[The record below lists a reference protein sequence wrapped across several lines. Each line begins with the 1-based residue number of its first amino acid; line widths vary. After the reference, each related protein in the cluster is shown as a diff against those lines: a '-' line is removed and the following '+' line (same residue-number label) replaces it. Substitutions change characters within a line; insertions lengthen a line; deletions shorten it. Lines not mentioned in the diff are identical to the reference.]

1 MSETI
6 RIAIGSEPLQRIAAD
21 VLKHSILRR
30 TERPVQFVE
39 SWTIDGWHPILK
51 EIPKLPRGTRFNTFR
66 WCLPGLFGQGK
77 AIYLDSDQIV
87 LSDIGELW
95 DSLPDGATIA
105 CVCNAVGVFGKRQ
118 PEPGKPQTSVMV
130 ADVGRMSALMA
141 KYARGHN
148 DRGPVQDCA
157 AGGLVYADL
166 MQGAWIPWGQIAE
179 LPPEWN
185 HFNLKYEN
193 TKLLHFSKVSDQAWR
208 CPDHPSAEAWY
219 SELRET
225 VEAGIITTTDL
236 ESEVGRGH
244 LHGVFLK
251 RIRRDAA

>member
-30 TERPVQFVE
+30 TERTVQFVE

-51 EIPKLPRGTRFNTFR
+51 EIPKLPRGTRFNTYR

-130 ADVGRMSALMA
+130 ADVGRMAALMA

-166 MQGAWIPWGQIAE
+166 MQGAWIPRGQIAE
-179 LPPEWN
+179 LHSYWN
-185 HFNLKYEN
+185 HFGICTDA
-193 TKLLHFSKVSDQAWR
+193 TKLIHFSHVASQPYR
-208 CPDHPSAEAWY
+208 CPDHPFAGVFWG
-219 SELRET
+219 ELRDAVERGSIGMQAVDEET
-225 VEAGIITTTDL
+225 E
-236 ESEVGRGH
+236 RGH
-244 LHGVFLK
+244 LHAIYAK
-251 RIRRDAA
+251 RLRRDAA